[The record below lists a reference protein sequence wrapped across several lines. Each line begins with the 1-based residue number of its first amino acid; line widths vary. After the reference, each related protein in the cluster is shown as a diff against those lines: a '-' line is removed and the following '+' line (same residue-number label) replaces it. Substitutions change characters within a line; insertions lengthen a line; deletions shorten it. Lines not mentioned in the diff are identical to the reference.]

1 MTGSLRL
8 RQNYFLDDSE
18 DDVLVGPMTRRDE
31 MLLNCAQSMD
41 HFLDLLKAKDWEKLY
56 RCLSA
61 YDAMTAMER
70 PSYNDFVAQMKT
82 LPTLTEFSASTPTV
96 SLDGQ
101 DAIIQVTGFVTLSN
115 LHRVELSPRVF
126 RMTRQ
131 DGLWKVSLAQVTEW
145 MEVE

>member
-1 MTGSLRL
+1 M
-8 RQNYFLDDSE
+8 
-18 DDVLVGPMTRRDE
+18 
-31 MLLNCAQSMD
+31 
-41 HFLDLLKAKDWEKLY
+41 
-56 RCLSA
+56 
-61 YDAMTAMER
+61 
-70 PSYNDFVAQMKT
+70 
-82 LPTLTEFSASTPTV
+82 